1 MVTGTESS
9 LGHRPGRGAVLGLS
23 GSLVADDVDDIDV
36 DVVDVDSVSNVDVVA
51 NEDMVGKVDAVG
63 VNISGSDTVDDEIL
77 VFDVDEDNLV
87 GSVVVWLLHGKISS
101 PNTSPINSLTKHS
114 KSSFENLAHG
124 LIGFSSAGSL
134 KTSP

>member
-23 GSLVADDVDDIDV
+23 ESLVADDVDVDAV
-36 DVVDVDSVSNVDVVA
+36 DVYSVSNVDLVA

-77 VFDVDEDNLV
+77 VLDVDEDNLV
-87 GSVVVWLLHGKISS
+87 GSVVDWLLHGKISS
-101 PNTSPINSLTKHS
+101 PNTSPINSLAMHS
-114 KSSFENLAHG
+114 KSSFENLAQG
-124 LIGFSSAGSL
+124 FNGFSSAGSL
-134 KTSP
+134 KTLP

>member
-23 GSLVADDVDDIDV
+23 GSLVADDVDV
-36 DVVDVDSVSNVDVVA
+36 DAVDVDSVSNIDVVA

-77 VFDVDEDNLV
+77 VLDVDEDNLV
-87 GSVVVWLLHGKISS
+87 GSVVVWFLHGKISS
-101 PNTSPINSLTKHS
+101 PKTSPINSLTMHS
-114 KSSFENLAHG
+114 NSSFGNLAQG
-124 LIGFSSAGSL
+124 FNGFSSAGSL
-134 KTSP
+134 KTLP